1 MIHPRLF
8 NGAPR
13 VGALVSIIAL
23 AVLAAIGFT
32 FNPLLTLQ
40 VIAFGCAIV
49 GVLAWLTLQIFGDPE
64 DDHYGA

>member
-1 MIHPRLF
+1 MNPRLF

-40 VIAFGCAIV
+40 IIAAGCVIA
-49 GVLAWLTLQIFGDPE
+49 GVLAWTFLQVFADPE
-64 DDHYGA
+64 DEHYGA